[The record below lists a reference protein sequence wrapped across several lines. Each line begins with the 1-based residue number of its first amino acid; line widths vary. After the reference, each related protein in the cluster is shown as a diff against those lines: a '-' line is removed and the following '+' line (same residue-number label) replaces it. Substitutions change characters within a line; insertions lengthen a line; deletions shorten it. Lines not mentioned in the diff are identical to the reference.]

1 MSQHYGDYEDFL
13 RGALHAAVD
22 SAEPAGD
29 GLERIRT
36 RLTTPHP
43 LPVAWLLAVCSWVAR
58 RARGSLDSVSAW
70 LQTVPGEVHRRDG
83 AAEGRY
89 TQRLRLVTTVAAVTV
104 LLAISVSTLTPLGRH
119 VLSQAGSVL
128 NSIGGGEAA
137 GTGEPGRAAK
147 AAAAGA
153 GAAGTTNG
161 GQSHV
166 QPAASCTPGASA
178 LAVPPAKP
186 RHRGEHA
193 RASTSP
199 ASPPAASTG
208 PASPPAATTGPASP
222 PAATTAPASPSPP
235 SPPQASHG
243 PPAPSP
249 SPSPSPPGS
258 TSASAS
264 AASPRLDVLRQP
276 GRQPQPQVLQ
286 PQPAPGEHG
295 PGQPAPGQHGPVR
308 PAPGRA
314 PPRPARARRPARTRP
329 APAGSARPA
338 PAMTAPARAAPGRP
352 VRPRPARP
360 RPPIPGWRPTSAGP
374 EDSAS
379 G

>member
-104 LLAISVSTLTPLGRH
+104 LLAISVSTLTPFGRH
-119 VLSQAGSVL
+119 VISQAGSVL
-128 NSIGGGEAA
+128 NSIGGGEPA
-137 GTGEPGRAAK
+137 GTGEQAPSGQGGG
-147 AAAAGA
+147 GA
-153 GAAGTTNG
+153 GAAGTAND
-161 GQSHV
+161 GQSHA

-178 LAVPPAKP
+178 LAVPPATTSP
-186 RHRGEHA
+186 
-193 RASTSP
+193 ASTSPASTSPASPAASTGP

-208 PASPPAATTGPASP
+208 PASPPAASTGTDS
-222 PAATTAPASPSPP
+222 TSPS
-235 SPPQASHG
+235 SPPQAST
-243 PPAPSP
+243 APVRS
-249 SPSPSPPGS
+249 
-258 TSASAS
+258 
-264 AASPRLDVLRQP
+264 
-276 GRQPQPQVLQ
+276 
-286 PQPAPGEHG
+286 
-295 PGQPAPGQHGPVR
+295 APGQHGPGQHGPVVQ
-308 PAPGRA
+308 PGLVQPQR
-314 PPRPARARRPARTRP
+314 
-329 APAGSARPA
+329 GQ
-338 PAMTAPARAAPGRP
+338 PGQHRQ
-352 VRPRPARP
+352 
-360 RPPIPGWRPTSAGP
+360 
-374 EDSAS
+374 
-379 G
+379 